1 MKSRGGDRSKNPS
14 HSLLLTPHAGT
25 GPTSPPAQQP
35 PTLGGAAP
43 RVLARTSASSSPW
56 PCGTHGAVCFLDPF
70 PPGEACPNTPPRVP
84 GQPGQPR
91 QPLPAPY
98 PSSPVHPTRPGVQ
111 GAVHSAPVRALG
123 LGKHAPLKIPV
134 FICNRPKQQAFLKS
148 ATFGPTKASAQ
159 MQLSPSGSD
168 FKPELTLSDVS

>member
-1 MKSRGGDRSKNPS
+1 MSWLAPRLAAAPG
-14 HSLLLTPHAGT
+14 HAGPMGLSASWT
-25 GPTSPPAQQP
+25 PFLLGRRV
-35 PTLGGAAP
+35 PTL
-43 RVLARTSASSSPW
+43 
-56 PCGTHGAVCFLDPF
+56 
-70 PPGEACPNTPPRVP
+70 PPRVP